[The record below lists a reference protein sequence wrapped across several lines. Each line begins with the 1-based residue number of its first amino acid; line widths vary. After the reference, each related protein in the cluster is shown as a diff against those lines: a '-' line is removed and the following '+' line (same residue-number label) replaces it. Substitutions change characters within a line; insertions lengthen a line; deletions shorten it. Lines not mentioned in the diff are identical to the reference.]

1 MGTAATGEGASGA
14 GGAPAN
20 GGAGSG
26 SGAGGGQGASGT
38 AGSGAGSGAGNFDP
52 AQLDP
57 ALRGMSPTEI
67 NQLFNQMVIALRA
80 PVTQP
85 TPEPAPKPKEPDMRQ
100 AFDPNS
106 EGFAPEQAMDH
117 FVRKNYSGLLGE
129 ISNRSMEGLYAN
141 LRNEL
146 PNFSEV
152 EREVRDLLSKR
163 DPTTLRR
170 EDVIGAYYG
179 VMGFHVS
186 EDLRKKQRTT
196 PGTSTAAPS
205 ARHDPDAEPEPQL
218 TENEKRMAFQF
229 FGDKSDPIKAF
240 REAQKQVDGGREMK
254 VPVGAGKFE

>member
-1 MGTAATGEGASGA
+1 
-14 GGAPAN
+14 
-20 GGAGSG
+20 
-26 SGAGGGQGASGT
+26 
-38 AGSGAGSGAGNFDP
+38 
-52 AQLDP
+52 
-57 ALRGMSPTEI
+57 MSPTEI
-67 NQLFNQMVIALRA
+67 NQLFNQMVVALRA
-80 PVTQP
+80 PLQQP
-85 TPEPAPKPKEPDMRQ
+85 PPTATPAEPPKGPDMRQ

-141 LRNEL
+141 LRSEL
-146 PNFSEV
+146 PNFTEV
-152 EREVRDLLSKR
+152 EKEVRELLSKR

-196 PGTSTAAPS
+196 PGTNTAAPS

-218 TENEKRMAFQF
+218 TENEKRMAHQF
-229 FGDKSDPIKAF
+229 FGDKADPIKAF